1 MDGENLAVA
10 LLSAAKLI
18 TYCAFFGL
26 AGGLA
31 VQLIIVPRCQR
42 NVPHSHQLLKSV
54 GRRMQCVTV
63 CSAALL
69 VCAALVRLY
78 AQTYSVFGVE
88 ESVTLELLRLVALET
103 RWGTQWMPQLQATLI
118 VVVAALLLIARLK
131 IGWWLTAIGVVALAI
146 TLPLTGHAMSYWEDS
161 AVPLLLQV
169 GHGAAA
175 ALWLGTLCAVV
186 VALRALRLSETV
198 DSREFCKSLIE
209 TFSPLAVGAVSVV
222 LVTGIATGV
231 IYFERWSQLWE
242 TTYGLVLSGKVL
254 LMLVTGAVGAYNWK
268 IMRPRLD
275 TSDGSRALIR
285 SARVELAIAA
295 MVLTLT
301 AVLVH
306 LPMPHE

>member
-1 MDGENLAVA
+1 MDGETLAVVF
-10 LLSAAKLI
+10 LSAAKLI

-26 AGGLA
+26 VGGLA
-31 VQLIIVPRCQR
+31 VQLIIVPLCQR
-42 NVPHSHQLLKSV
+42 NNTHPRQLQHSV
-54 GRRMQCVTV
+54 GRRMRFVTV
-63 CSAALL
+63 YSAALL
-69 VCAALVRLY
+69 VCAAVARLY
-78 AQTYSVFGVE
+78 AQTYSVFGVDE
-88 ESVTLELLRLVALET
+88 TVTLELLRVVALET
-103 RWGTQWMPQLQATLI
+103 RWGTQWMSQFQATL
-118 VVVAALLLIARLK
+118 VVAVAGLLVTARLK
-131 IGWWLTAIGVVALAI
+131 VGWWLMAIAVSVLAM

-169 GHGAAA
+169 GHGVAA
-175 ALWLGTLCAVV
+175 ALWLGTLWAVV
-186 VALRALRLSETV
+186 VALCNLRLNATV
-198 DSREFCKSLIE
+198 DSRHFAASLIN

-222 LVTGIATGV
+222 LVTGIATGM
-231 IYFERWSQLWE
+231 IYFEHWSQLWE